1 MKVGFIGLGA
11 MGSGMALNLRKA
23 GYDLVVYDVRKES
36 TQPLVEAGAT
46 AAETLADLGRAA
58 NVVFTSLPGPKEM
71 KEVGLGEGGLLGSM
85 RTGSTWFDVSTN
97 SPTVL
102 RDVAKR
108 FQEKGI
114 AVLDAPVSGRPAG
127 ARSGKLAIYVGGD
140 REVFERHKTLLN
152 ALGDNVM
159 YIGPVG
165 AGNTAKLVHNLVSLV
180 TRLAIVEGL
189 SLGVKAGIDPLDL
202 WHALRQGAI
211 GRQRTFDI
219 LAGQYLQSEYDPA
232 SFALRLAYKDFTLAM
247 DLARELGVPMKQAE
261 TAYED
266 YTEAM
271 KRGWGELD
279 SRAPMQLQNERA
291 GVTIKVSAEDVQK
304 TLARG

>member
-36 TQPLVEAGAT
+36 TQPLVGAGAT

-102 RDVAKR
+102 REVAKR

-127 ARSGKLAIYVGGD
+127 ARSGKLAIYIGGD
-140 REVFERHKTLLN
+140 REVFERHKTLLD

>member
-140 REVFERHKTLLN
+140 HEVFDRHKTLLD

-219 LAGQYLQSEYDPA
+219 LAGQYLQSTYDPA

>member
-219 LAGQYLQSEYDPA
+219 LAGQYLQSTYDPA

>member
-140 REVFERHKTLLN
+140 RKVFDRHKTLLD

>member
-46 AAETLADLGRAA
+46 AAETLGDLGRAA

-219 LAGQYLQSEYDPA
+219 LAGQYLQSTYDPA